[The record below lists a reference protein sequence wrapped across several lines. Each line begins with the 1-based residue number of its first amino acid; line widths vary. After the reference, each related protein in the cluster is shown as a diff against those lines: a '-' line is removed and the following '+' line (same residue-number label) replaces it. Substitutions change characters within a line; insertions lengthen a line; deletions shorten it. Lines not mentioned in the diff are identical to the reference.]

1 MSRIINI
8 FIAAIALWLWACIPA
23 SAHEARPAYLNATEI
38 GPSLFAVT
46 WKQPELGGT
55 RPDITPEF
63 PRECQSGNTPIGGL
77 YQQEWR
83 VTCSLISG
91 EIIFRGLEA
100 ADVNVFVEIRYANG
114 DSRSDLIR
122 PDAPIMQLDQAPRS
136 PARAYLSIGVDHIIY
151 GWDHLLFVL
160 GLVLLVRPRQI
171 IGVATTFTLA
181 HSITLGL
188 AAMGWLSVPIRPV
201 EILIAL
207 SIVLLGVEII
217 RKFEGRPGLGARK
230 PYLIS
235 FLIGLIHGC
244 GFASALSE
252 IGLPRGTELLALLLF
267 NIGVELGQ
275 FAVIAAAFA
284 VLWALGKYLPRVKRP
299 AEYVSAYALASIA
312 AFWAISRFSDYF
324 I

>member
-1 MSRIINI
+1 MSHAFRIVALI
-8 FIAAIALWLWACIPA
+8 IALWGFACVSA
-23 SAHEARPAYLNATEI
+23 SAHEARPAYLNAVEI
-38 GPSLFAVT
+38 GPSQFAIT
-46 WKQPELGGT
+46 WKQPELGGA
-55 RPDITPEF
+55 RPEITPEF
-63 PRECQSGNTPIGGL
+63 PQDCSNDTTPIGIA

-83 VTCSLISG
+83 VICDLTSG
-91 EIIFRGLEA
+91 EIIFRGLER

-114 DSRSDLIR
+114 QSRSGLIR
-122 PDAPIMQLDQAPRS
+122 PDAPIMRLDHAPSS
-136 PARAYLSIGVDHIIY
+136 PARAYLSIGIDHIIY

-188 AAMGWLSVPIRPV
+188 AAMGWLYVPIRPV
-201 EILIAL
+201 EILIAA

-217 RKFEGRPGLGARK
+217 RKFEGRPSLGARK

-267 NIGVELGQ
+267 NVGVELGQ
-275 FAVIAAAFA
+275 FAVIALAFA
-284 VLWALGKYLPRVKRP
+284 LLWALGKYLPRIKRP
-299 AEYVSAYALASIA
+299 AEYVSAYAISSVA
-312 AFWAISRFSDYF
+312 AFWAISRLSDYF